1 MVSGYSSTQTPVVW
15 SVETESETSC
25 EEAARLTAEGAGDAD
40 DDEAYDYGELPPPPD
55 GGYGWVVVFAS
66 FMCNLVV
73 DGIAYTFGIFL
84 PELVTYFG
92 EGKGTVAWVG
102 SLLSGVYLAAG
113 PVVSALCNKYGCR
126 AVCVAGSL
134 IATVAFALSTL
145 SKSVTMMMLTYG
157 LIGGIGFGMIYLP
170 SVVAVGYYFET
181 RRSLAT
187 GIAVCGSGVGTFS
200 FAPLAAI
207 LLKEFGSWQNANLL
221 LAGLIL
227 NCAVF
232 GALMRPLV
240 YPKTSGEKPL
250 LQRMAEEK
258 RLQMER
264 GSIGGSYFVVQ
275 LPDGTMEKRLKA
287 PLNIDPGVHSSL
299 NLEALARVPT
309 VPNMPGVPPVPTLPT
324 ITEAKVVDDNGE
336 KKKAENGSAVAVQP
350 MSRNVSSPAFSAQA
364 PGLPKNGSVPFFDRQ
379 RKHSTGERFKP
390 SLAAIKA
397 TSKTSMNSQHRNA
410 PDGDAESGM
419 YNSKLSVS
427 AAREPSRIV
436 RPMSRKDI
444 FYSGSVLN
452 LPQYQSQKSLQGY
465 RNSVLSLP
473 QSRQAGDLDRQE
485 QYDLCPCLT
494 LPESFKSVLS
504 SMLDVSLLRDPA
516 FMLIG
521 LSSFFG
527 MAGLYVPFVY
537 IVDAA
542 CLNGVDP
549 SQASFLLSIIGITNT
564 FGRIACGAVADLPR
578 VDALL
583 LNNICLVIATVS
595 VAVTP
600 FCYSY
605 AAYIAVAVAF
615 GIAISGY
622 ISLTSIILVD
632 LLGLDKLTNAFGLLI
647 LFRGAAAIIGS
658 PLAGAVY
665 DMTKNYDASFY
676 MAAGFFLASS
686 AASFAAPMFRKKQ
699 EEVQQPMDV
708 LTPIDEDLEE
718 GEDEDP
724 DDTPITMGARIGRPP
739 AITRT
744 AASPSD
750 PPSPPSPEEQPQRET
765 LLEDLP
771 DCSEDSDVG
780 VSDEVEKDLQ
790 VLLSR
795 GFNDY
800 FEEAI
805 ERVLA
810 EIPPS
815 PTNEE
820 VPSGCSVDQKG
831 KVLNLKKEE
840 LLAFIGM
847 NFYMGYN
854 TRLAWT
860 DHYPSAS
867 DLNNPPICNTMPRDR
882 FAMILSHLHCN
893 DNAQMPKNC
902 KDTLYKIRPIVDAVN
917 KKFQEC
923 YHGTREMSVD
933 ESMIK
938 FKDQRGYIKKIKF
951 SKGKMKKMSA
961 NFSKYSLG
969 ERVVLELTE
978 QEWGKEKIVYFDN
991 FFTSVALLEKL
1002 KTENT
1007 YACET
1012 VRSNRKGLPPN
1023 TLPDSKMKRGE
1034 SDYRFSNLD
1043 IGNGK
1048 ITN

>member
-1 MVSGYSSTQTPVVW
+1 M
-15 SVETESETSC
+15 TESETSC
-25 EEAARLTAEGAGDAD
+25 EEAARLTAEGAAADAD
-40 DDEAYDYGELPPPPD
+40 DDEAYDYGALPPPPD

-66 FMCNLVV
+66 FMCNMIV

-113 PVVSALCNKYGCR
+113 PVVSALCNKFGCR
-126 AVCVAGSL
+126 AVCVAGSI
-134 IATVAFALSTL
+134 IAAIAFVLSTF
-145 SKSVTMMMLTYG
+145 SKSVTMMMITYG
-157 LIGGIGFGMIYLP
+157 LIGGLGFGMIYLP

-207 LLKEFGSWQNANLL
+207 LLNEFGSWQNANLL

-309 VPNMPGVPPVPTLPT
+309 VPNMPGVPTVPTLPT
-324 ITEAKVVDDNGE
+324 ITEAKVVDDKQE
-336 KKKAENGSAVAVQP
+336 KKKGENGNITVNPQQ
-350 MSRNVSSPAFSAQA
+350 MSRNVSSPAFSAHA

-379 RKHSTGERFKP
+379 RKQSTGDRSGDRFKP

-397 TSKTSMNSQHRNA
+397 TSKTSMSSQYRNA
-410 PDGDAESGM
+410 EGDAESMM
-419 YNSKLSVS
+419 YNSKLSV
-427 AAREPSRIV
+427 AGPKEPSRMV

-473 QSRQAGDLDRQE
+473 QSRQTGDLERQE
-485 QYDLCPCLT
+485 QYDLCPCLG
-494 LPESFKSVLS
+494 LPSSFKSALA

-521 LSSFFG
+521 VSNVFG

-542 CLNGVDP
+542 TLSGVDP

-564 FGRIACGAVADLPR
+564 FGRIACGWVADFPWM
-578 VDALL
+578 DSLL
-583 LNNICLVIATVS
+583 LNNVCLIIATIS
-595 VAVTP
+595 VGLTP
-600 FCYSY
+600 FAYSY
-605 AAYIAVAVAF
+605 GSYVAIAVAF

-647 LFRGAAAIIGS
+647 LFRGAAAMVGS

-665 DMTKNYDASFY
+665 DATKNYDASFY
-676 MAAGFFLASS
+676 MAAAFFLASTLT
-686 AASFAAPMFRKKQ
+686 SFAAPWFRRKQ
-699 EEVQQPMDV
+699 EEVVPNTDI

-718 GEDEDP
+718 GDEEDP
-724 DDTPITMGARIGRPP
+724 DDTPITMGALANRPP

-744 AASPSD
+744 AASPSE
-750 PPSPPSPEEQPQRET
+750 PPSPNSHDAQEPQRE
-765 LLEDLP
+765 
-771 DCSEDSDVG
+771 S
-780 VSDEVEKDLQ
+780 
-790 VLLSR
+790 VL
-795 GFNDY
+795 
-800 FEEAI
+800 
-805 ERVLA
+805 
-810 EIPPS
+810 
-815 PTNEE
+815 
-820 VPSGCSVDQKG
+820 
-831 KVLNLKKEE
+831 
-840 LLAFIGM
+840 
-847 NFYMGYN
+847 
-854 TRLAWT
+854 
-860 DHYPSAS
+860 
-867 DLNNPPICNTMPRDR
+867 
-882 FAMILSHLHCN
+882 
-893 DNAQMPKNC
+893 
-902 KDTLYKIRPIVDAVN
+902 
-917 KKFQEC
+917 
-923 YHGTREMSVD
+923 
-933 ESMIK
+933 
-938 FKDQRGYIKKIKF
+938 
-951 SKGKMKKMSA
+951 
-961 NFSKYSLG
+961 
-969 ERVVLELTE
+969 
-978 QEWGKEKIVYFDN
+978 
-991 FFTSVALLEKL
+991 
-1002 KTENT
+1002 
-1007 YACET
+1007 
-1012 VRSNRKGLPPN
+1012 
-1023 TLPDSKMKRGE
+1023 
-1034 SDYRFSNLD
+1034 
-1043 IGNGK
+1043 
-1048 ITN
+1048 